1 MTAQTLLQHPIKIR
15 KSKSLAMAMVKV
27 RERKLIV
34 IKLQEFSM
42 NLAEKKYLKDS
53 CVCI

>member
-1 MTAQTLLQHPIKIR
+1 M
-15 KSKSLAMAMVKV
+15 
-27 RERKLIV
+27 RERKLII

-53 CVCI
+53 CVCIGKLVRKKIHLLKVLCIIGKLFSAL